1 MCFQKLTPKKHR
13 RYGFFER
20 FYYFSPVF
28 SGFYGFVFYTSLNK
42 DGITGIG
49 AITNIK
55 YYQNGTEVD
64 PVNVGEYT
72 VKIDVADGDNYTDI
86 EGLEIGTFEITKAT
100 PTANMFTYTSS
111 AVYDGTEKSA
121 DVVVR
126 DGITGVGEI
135 TNIKYYQNGEA
146 ATPVNAGT
154 YTVKIDVAEGND
166 YDAATDIEVG
176 TFKINPYDISSPT
189 DVEIILNNLG
199 ADDISSVTVN
209 KLVID
214 GFVMT
219 NGTDYTAEITTGTSV
234 NTDSYYY
241 YNITITGQGNFTGKK
256 TLDNHPIPK
265 QAQVTSDPVAISG
278 LKYSGTAQELVTA
291 GTASNG
297 TMMYSLSGTNY
308 SKEIPTA
315 KNAGT
320 YTVYY
325 YAEGANGAQD
335 SEVKSVTVT
344 ISKRSAFI
352 LTDPQPIEG
361 LVYNG
366 KEQALVTAGDGT
378 GGGIVYNLSKYGE
391 YTSEIPTATQPGTY
405 TVYYYA
411 NSSSN
416 YYSSSIKSVT
426 VTIGEPIYEVYE
438 AVGLTLTDGIRMN
451 YVVDF
456 SELALED
463 KNAYIQFTLDDGTVL
478 NKMNIHDATINSDG
492 KYILTC
498 PLLANQMT
506 ETVSAQT
513 FYSNGDKGVV
523 CKYSVMQYADK
534 VFESADTLSAET
546 VKLVKTMLNYGG
558 YTQIYTGKNTS
569 KLANAELS
577 DMAVDN
583 KEITID
589 DKYSLSRD
597 GAVNGLKIKS
607 FKLIIDDLT
616 EIKIGCQVQE
626 GYDIKDFDFSCK
638 GANVNVYDGED
649 GYYYISIK
657 GITPDKFDNIYAV
670 NVKGAD
676 SEITVYCSAFAYLK
690 TILEGKNYGTDM
702 KNLAKSMYEYN
713 VASKAYNE
721 SK

>member
-1 MCFQKLTPKKHR
+1 MTQSVKLDMRQIVSVEELSELRSYRIRSYKSTHLIYANKIPISVCFSEH
-13 RYGFFER
+13 
-20 FYYFSPVF
+20 
-28 SGFYGFVFYTSLNK
+28 
-42 DGITGIG
+42 
-49 AITNIK
+49 
-55 YYQNGTEVD
+55 
-64 PVNVGEYT
+64 
-72 VKIDVADGDNYTDI
+72 
-86 EGLEIGTFEITKAT
+86 
-100 PTANMFTYTSS
+100 
-111 AVYDGTEKSA
+111 
-121 DVVVR
+121 
-126 DGITGVGEI
+126 
-135 TNIKYYQNGEA
+135 
-146 ATPVNAGT
+146 
-154 YTVKIDVAEGND
+154 
-166 YDAATDIEVG
+166 
-176 TFKINPYDISSPT
+176 
-189 DVEIILNNLG
+189 IILFVLQG
-199 ADDISSVTVN
+199 FQIVA
-209 KLVID
+209 KVI
-214 GFVMT
+214 VHSEAT
-219 NGTDYTAEITTGTSV
+219 NA
-234 NTDSYYY
+234 
-241 YNITITGQGNFTGKK
+241 
-256 TLDNHPIPK
+256 
-265 QAQVTSDPVAISG
+265 A
-278 LKYSGTAQELVTA
+278 
-291 GTASNG
+291 
-297 TMMYSLSGTNY
+297 
-308 SKEIPTA
+308 
-315 KNAGT
+315 
-320 YTVYY
+320 
-325 YAEGANGAQD
+325 
-335 SEVKSVTVT
+335 
-344 ISKRSAFI
+344 
-352 LTDPQPIEG
+352 
-361 LVYNG
+361 
-366 KEQALVTAGDGT
+366 T

-626 GYDIKDFDFSCK
+626 GYSIEDFKFSCK

-657 GITPDKFDNIYAV
+657 GVTPDKFDNIYAV

-690 TILEGKNYGTDM
+690 TILEEKNYGTDM